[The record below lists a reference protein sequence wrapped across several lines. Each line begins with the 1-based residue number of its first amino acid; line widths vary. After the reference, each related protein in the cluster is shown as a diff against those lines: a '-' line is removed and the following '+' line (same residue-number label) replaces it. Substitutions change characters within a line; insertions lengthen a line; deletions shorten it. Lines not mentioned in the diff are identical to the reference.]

1 MYLRLRGAWRG
12 RIHRARNNSRRA
24 VGSRANTPLQ
34 TLALLNEV
42 TFVEAAWQLAQRMIT
57 ECGATPETR
66 FTWAMEHVLAR
77 PPTTSELAVLTNG
90 LVKRIAQFQ
99 GKPEEASK
107 LLAFGESKSV
117 ATSPEFA
124 AYAMMANVLLNLDE
138 LITRE

>member
-1 MYLRLRGAWRG
+1 
-12 RIHRARNNSRRA
+12 
-24 VGSRANTPLQ
+24 
-34 TLALLNEV
+34 
-42 TFVEAAWQLAQRMIT
+42 MIT

-117 ATSPEFA
+117 ATSPELA
-124 AYAMMANVLLNLDE
+124 AYAMMANVLLKLDE